1 MATSAEKLRNEKG
14 RHLEETDFVDFANRV
29 QIRQETQT
37 YQTINLSQDSSAWAP
52 FGGSVTEGVIELH
65 KVAGPP

>member
-1 MATSAEKLRNEKG
+1 MATSAGKLRNEKG
-14 RHLEETDFVDFANRV
+14 RHLEKTDFVDFANRV

-52 FGGSVTEGVIELH
+52 FGDSVIAGVIQLH